1 MTGEKSYLD
10 FLVIDKSRVFHNLN
24 QGKVKPDTGVESTV
38 TSGRIDISGDR
49 QRFIDTYCN
58 AINAL
63 KVACRNDFVLD
74 VRPEADERKEYAH
87 YIVTYI
93 PI

>member
-1 MTGEKSYLD
+1 MTGAKSYLD
-10 FLVIDKSRVFHNLN
+10 HNLN
-24 QGKVKPDTGVESTV
+24 QVKVKPTTGSESNV
-38 TSGRIDISGDR
+38 TSGQIDISGDR

-58 AINAL
+58 AINTL
-63 KVACRNDFVLD
+63 KVACRNAFVLD
-74 VRPEADERKEYAH
+74 VRHEADEMKEYAH